1 MRRGSVTISTVGH
14 RLSRREVLVV
24 VLTHLIAFASP
35 VILAV
40 GAVLY
45 IKPRVAGVT
54 AFFAEEYSRQLANF
68 YIAAGDDRAAVAG
81 LRRHLDRVASIR
93 RQVPTDRSRDDYLTY
108 EDCNTASEIAV
119 LSEPDEHEARMADAA
134 GRCSKVT
141 PGRTVDLSH
150 WLGIAGHW
158 VKILRGQE

>member
-1 MRRGSVTISTVGH
+1 MTAVGN
-14 RLSRREVLVV
+14 RLTRREVLVV

-35 VILAV
+35 IAV
-40 GAVLY
+40 GAAGVVYL
-45 IKPRVAGVT
+45 KPRMASLN

-81 LRRHLDRVASIR
+81 LTRHLDRVASIR
-93 RQVPTDRSRDDYLTY
+93 RQVPPDRSRADYLAY
-108 EDCNTASEIAV
+108 EDCNAASEIAV
-119 LSEPDEHEARMADAA
+119 LSEPHEREVRMADAA
-134 GRCSKVT
+134 ERCSRLT

-150 WLGIAGHW
+150 WLGIAAHW